1 MLSVSS
7 WRIGQTRSW
16 SSLLSVRKPEVI
28 DICVLMFVLM
38 WIFAGTD
45 RWYPPQDIPKHTR

>member
-16 SSLLSVRKPEVI
+16 SSPLSVRKPEVI
-28 DICVLMFVLM
+28 DSCVLMFVMM